1 MANPTRTE
9 LNGSLS
15 SDLHTIVPHANAN
28 RPLQDPRLIPCPALG
43 AWADRPRVGGVG
55 ALAAVL
61 VTGKIEQRLADQ
73 DPTLS
78 PEQAAG
84 WGVEPV
90 AGILVGPDET
100 SSAKEARE
108 R

>member
-1 MANPTRTE
+1 
-9 LNGSLS
+9 
-15 SDLHTIVPHANAN
+15 
-28 RPLQDPRLIPCPALG
+28 
-43 AWADRPRVGGVG
+43 VG